1 VVNSGIILVHALFVI
16 SIVLFK
22 IPANDRMF
30 KVAHRQG

>member
-1 VVNSGIILVHALFVI
+1 MVNSGIILVHALFVI